1 MKSQET
7 PLIQMSEQ
15 EKIRLQRIQNLKN
28 LIENITDSMP
38 LPVKTMVTMYH
49 GTVQHL
55 LDNLTFEQTEQIIE
69 KAQNFVDALK
79 GNNDVGEIEL

>member
-1 MKSQET
+1 
-7 PLIQMSEQ
+7 
-15 EKIRLQRIQNLKN
+15 
-28 LIENITDSMP
+28 MP

-79 GNNDVGEIEL
+79 GNNDVREIEL